1 MKKLLL
7 TTLLGASVAV
17 SGAVFAKNAAH
28 GVIVTDHHVS
38 RITHKQAGRL
48 GTHLTVN
55 NQSGHVLTVT
65 AADVED
71 TLEDG
76 KTHDYNYPD
85 HYGAQRLVIID
96 DEGNM
101 IFNDRVNDEKMLTIT
116 SVDFYFYIKYIVSID
131 DAN

>member
-7 TTLLGASVAV
+7 AALLGASVV
-17 SGAVFAKNAAH
+17 ISGAAFAKNTTH

-38 RITHKQAGRL
+38 RTSFKGAGRL
-48 GTHLTVN
+48 GTHIAVN

-65 AADVED
+65 ASDANDSLD
-71 TLEDG
+71 DG

-116 SVDFYFYIKYIVSID
+116 SIDFYFYTKYIISID
-131 DAN
+131 DAS